1 MSQKT
6 TSYKRWARLALAVF
20 YVAAGINHFWHPEFY
35 RPLIPDYL
43 PWNDWINTLSG
54 VAEITL
60 GILVLPAATRK
71 IAACA
76 IIAMLIA
83 FIPSHLYFIQLGGCI
98 PEGLCV
104 PEWVGWVRLIIVHPL
119 LIGWV
124 WWIID

>member
-6 TSYKRWARLALAVF
+6 TPYKRWARLTLAAF

-60 GILVLPAATRK
+60 GIFVLPAATRK
-71 IAACA
+71 IAAYA